1 MDNDLKKFYPTDVLV
16 TGPDIIFFWVARMIM
31 TGFEFM
37 NELPFKDVY
46 FTSILRDEEGK
57 KLSKSLGNSPDPID
71 LFDEFGTD
79 AVRFGIM
86 LMSPQGLDVLFSKER
101 LEIGR
106 NFMNK
111 LWNACRFIQMNLD
124 DELEEKHE
132 IGSLALSLPDK
143 WILSRLSKMIMEYN
157 KQIDRFHFNEA
168 AKQIYEFTWSDLC
181 DWYLEIAKSRFYGL
195 DKTSKKNAKLVSLKC
210 IRIILKLLHPFSP
223 FITEELWAHF
233 KDKDSLDIIISPWIK
248 SMSYINE
255 EAEEEMKT
263 LQEVIIAI
271 RSIRSRMNVKPSKLS
286 DLVIRCNED
295 QKIFYANY
303 TSLIKSLGRV
313 DKITIGENIKKPPQ
327 SATAVAGGSELYVPL
342 EGLVDLSQ
350 EKKRLNKRA
359 IEIERLLK
367 GINSKLNNNIFL
379 ERAPK
384 MVVEKEKKNLNK
396 LNEELEKIT
405 INLEILK

>member
-1 MDNDLKKFYPTDVLV
+1 
-16 TGPDIIFFWVARMIM
+16 
-31 TGFEFM
+31 
-37 NELPFKDVY
+37 
-46 FTSILRDEEGK
+46 
-57 KLSKSLGNSPDPID
+57 
-71 LFDEFGTD
+71 
-79 AVRFGIM
+79 
-86 LMSPQGLDVLFSKER
+86 
-101 LEIGR
+101 
-106 NFMNK
+106 
-111 LWNACRFIQMNLD
+111 
-124 DELEEKHE
+124 
-132 IGSLALSLPDK
+132 
-143 WILSRLSKMIMEYN
+143 
-157 KQIDRFHFNEA
+157 
-168 AKQIYEFTWSDLC
+168 
-181 DWYLEIAKSRFYGL
+181 
-195 DKTSKKNAKLVSLKC
+195 
-210 IRIILKLLHPFSP
+210 
-223 FITEELWAHF
+223 
-233 KDKDSLDIIISPWIK
+233 
-248 SMSYINE
+248 MSYINE

-367 GINSKLNNNIFL
+367 GINSKLDNNIFL